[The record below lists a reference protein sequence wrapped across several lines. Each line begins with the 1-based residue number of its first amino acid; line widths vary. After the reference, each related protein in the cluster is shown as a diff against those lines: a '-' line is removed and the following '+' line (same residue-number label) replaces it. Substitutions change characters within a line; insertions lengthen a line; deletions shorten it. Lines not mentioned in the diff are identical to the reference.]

1 MPPGT
6 DAARAVGWRAAAI
19 RYAPAG
25 AAAAVMLVLGLWG
38 LARDSAMGNDEVA
51 TRWAALLS
59 LRELAH
65 LVNNVDAVHGLYYL
79 LMHGWVAVGSSPE
92 ALRVPSVAAMTG
104 AAALIAVLARRLTG
118 SGWAALFA
126 GLVMVL
132 TPDISYYAQTARS
145 YALVYACVA
154 GATLVLV
161 HALAAEA
168 AGAPGPRLARWWI
181 GYGALVTL
189 GGYLNE
195 MSLLILA
202 AHAVTVLLAR
212 HGRQSVRHWAAA
224 GAVGAILVTPLI
236 LVSIREHA
244 AVNWIPRPGV
254 DDLRI
259 LFHDYFGATTA
270 AGVLLLGCAIV
281 AVLPPRSTWR
291 WWRGRAGGTGTGD
304 SAGTGV
310 TTGGSA
316 GPGVTTGGGGAGAA
330 GAGGELAWWRSGG
343 VSLASV
349 GAPLLVLPALLLI
362 LESRLLSPLYVDR
375 YVLYGEAG
383 AALLAGA
390 GMWRIGRWLSRAVG
404 WPALLW
410 APGAVLCACTLVLQL
425 APQQRAR
432 TPESRLYN
440 FGGPSQYVGA
450 NARPGDGVLFFGTFF
465 RKARLGYPQ
474 DFASTTDFAMSE
486 SPEQAGTFRGHDKP
500 FAATYPL
507 MLRYSRIWVVGQVP
521 SAHATDPLLRA
532 ESVVLQHR
540 FRLIAGRRF
549 RGIAVTLWQR
559 R

>member
-145 YALVYACVA
+145 YAMVYACVA

-168 AGAPGPRLARWWI
+168 AAAPGPRLARWWI

-224 GAVGAILVTPLI
+224 GGVGAILVTPLI

-244 AVNWIPRPGV
+244 AVNWIPRPGL

-270 AGVLLLGCAIV
+270 AAVLLLGCAIV

-291 WWRGRAGGTGTGD
+291 WWRGQAGGTGAGD
-304 SAGTGV
+304 SASTGGA
-310 TTGGSA
+310 TTGGA
-316 GPGVTTGGGGAGAA
+316 GGAGPA
-330 GAGGELAWWRSGG
+330 GVTGGERAWWRSGG

-362 LESRLLSPLYVDR
+362 LESLLLPPLYVDR

-410 APGAVLCACTLVLQL
+410 APGAMICACTLVLQL
-425 APQQRAR
+425 GPQQRAR

-474 DFASTTDFAMSE
+474 DFASTTDFGMSE

-507 MLRYSRIWVVGQVP
+507 MLRYSRIWAVGHAP

-540 FRLIAGRRF
+540 FRLIAERRF